1 MTKNRH
7 IWQNWVDVLHKW
19 GMQDVAATLL
29 EATGPLNFVGAQAVY
44 LSQPLLKTILPE
56 DQINAFADLLDNP
69 EETKAFTN
77 FIRQQHGTI

>member
-1 MTKNRH
+1 MTENRH

-19 GMQDVAATLL
+19 GMQEVAATLL

-69 EETKAFTN
+69 EETKAFTK
-77 FIRQQHGTI
+77 FIREQKG